1 MRMVWVRLTMRLRA
15 LAPTTRAAL
24 GPALMWVSVSCS
36 GEGSSKKAAELVAAE
51 SAYARLLAE
60 KGDAGLA
67 LPGVNEALAADQAHG
82 SLLGG
87 VPANATDD

>member
-1 MRMVWVRLTMRLRA
+1 MGERE
-15 LAPTTRAAL
+15 L
-24 GPALMWVSVSCS
+24 GS